1 MFGNIFKVYLVFD
14 KVFNTEWHNLY
25 AFGQT
30 FIAVNGQVL
39 KLQSDHLVMLIVA
52 FNVNA
57 TKDVN
62 PNEAQ
67 NRSIDPSRKKHS
79 N

>member
-1 MFGNIFKVYLVFD
+1 MFE
-14 KVFNTEWHNLY
+14 KVFYSEWYNLY